1 MSRMHTRKRGKS
13 KSRRL
18 HTPEE
23 GKISQLTNDEIIKTA
38 VDLKK
43 SGLTNSVIGVRLRDQ
58 YAVPGTRTEL
68 GAKLNTIFKENNLS
82 DPVPEDLMS
91 LIKRYKNVKAHT
103 EVNRKDQ
110 SNIRGQGLIMAKI
123 LRLVKYYKREGYLP
137 EEWNLNRVL

>member
-18 HTPEE
+18 HMAGEA
-23 GKISQLTNDEIIKTA
+23 KISPMPNEEILKTI
-38 VDLKK
+38 VDMKK

-58 YAVPGTRTEL
+58 FGVPGTRSEL
-68 GAKLNTIFKENNLS
+68 GMKLNAILKERNLS
-82 DPVPEDLMS
+82 DPVPEDLMN
-91 LIKRYKNVKAHT
+91 LIKRYKNVRAHT

-110 SNIRGQGLIMAKI
+110 SNIRGQTLIMAKI

-137 EEWNLNRVL
+137 KEWNLNRVL

>member
-18 HTPEE
+18 HVAGETRV
-23 GKISQLTNDEIIKTA
+23 SQLPDDEIISTI
-38 VDLKK
+38 VDFKK

-58 YAVPGTRTEL
+58 YGVPGTRSEL
-68 GAKLNTIFKENNLS
+68 GKKLNTILKEKNLS
-82 DPVPEDLMS
+82 DSVPEDLMN
-91 LIKRYKNVKAHT
+91 LINRYKNVRVHT

-110 SNIRGQGLIMAKI
+110 SNIRGQSLIMAKI

-137 EEWNLNRVL
+137 KEWNLNRVL

>member
-18 HTPEE
+18 HVAGEARV
-23 GKISQLTNDEIIKTA
+23 SQLPDDEIIKTI

-43 SGLTNSVIGVRLRDQ
+43 SGLTNSVVGVRLRDQ
-58 YAVPGTRTEL
+58 YGIPSTRSEM
-68 GAKLNTIFKENNLS
+68 GKKLNTILKENNLS
-82 DPVPEDLMS
+82 DQVPEDLMN
-91 LIKRYKNVKAHT
+91 LINRYRNVRVHT

-110 SNIRGQGLIMAKI
+110 SNIRGQSLIMAKI

-137 EEWNLNRVL
+137 KEWNLNRVL